1 MFDAILSRI
10 PNDEPDLKIGA
21 LSIWVIGYT
30 YINQKGQGDNTYLN
44 TPTLL
49 ITEDM
54 VIFSKRSDTAI
65 FNFKRFLKDL
75 LFAYENVAIA
85 HVFEFASDNS
95 QFHIKLTSGGFGQIR
110 VNIKYYQ
117 WGHHNGSLDFEETI
131 DQSYLPKMMNEVRS
145 ILTKEY

>member
-1 MFDAILSRI
+1 MFDVILSRI

-30 YINQKGQGDNTYLN
+30 YINQKGQGDNAYLN

-49 ITEDM
+49 TTEDM
-54 VIFSKRSDTAI
+54 VIFSKQSDTAI
-65 FNFKRFLKDL
+65 FNFKRFLKAL
-75 LFAYENVAIA
+75 LFAYENTTVA
-85 HVFEFASDNS
+85 HVIEFASDNS
-95 QFHIKLTSGGFGQIR
+95 QFHIKLTSDGFGKIR

-117 WGHHNGSLDFEETI
+117 WGHHNGSLDFEEHI
-131 DQSYLPKMMNEVRS
+131 DQSYLQKMMNEVRA